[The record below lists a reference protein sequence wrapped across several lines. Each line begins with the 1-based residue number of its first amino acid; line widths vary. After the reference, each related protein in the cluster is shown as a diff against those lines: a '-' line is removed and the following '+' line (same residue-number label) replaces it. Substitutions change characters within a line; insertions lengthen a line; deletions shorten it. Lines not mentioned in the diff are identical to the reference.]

1 MRSDSPGMPS
11 THRPTSHSTET
22 WTVTEPGEGVDLVT
36 LDRERSANT
45 ISTQVSTE
53 LCELV
58 RSFDASPDVRAV
70 VLTGRGRFFCAGA
83 DLRDPALGTSSSVEL
98 GRRALDTVA
107 QLRVPVIAA
116 VNGPALGGGTEL
128 ALACDIRLA
137 ADGAVLGL
145 PEVKIGAL
153 PGAGGLTRL
162 QHLVGPSQARRLIFS
177 GAQIGAAEAWRIGL
191 VDEVVSSDELLA
203 TAISL
208 AAVMADFAPYALA
221 TAKQVLCQ
229 ALGGPP
235 GQSLAFEYEAIDR
248 MATTEQ
254 MQQQRERAARRDPAY
269 ARIFKTSEG

>member
-1 MRSDSPGMPS
+1 MTQPGD
-11 THRPTSHSTET
+11 
-22 WTVTEPGEGVDLVT
+22 GVYLVT

-58 RSFDASPDVRAV
+58 RSFDASPSVRAV

-83 DLRDPALGTSSSVEL
+83 DLRDPALGTSTSVEL
-98 GRRALDTVA
+98 GRRALDTLA

-177 GAQIGAAEAWRIGL
+177 GAQIGADEACRIGL

-208 AAVMADFAPYALA
+208 ATDHGRLRAVCAGDGQADPRPSAGCA
-221 TAKQVLCQ
+221 TVAIARPSSTK
-229 ALGGPP
+229 P
-235 GQSLAFEYEAIDR
+235 IDR

-254 MQQQRERAARRDPAY
+254 MQEQRERAARRDPAY